1 MGQTNQIFTVPYRCI
16 SICGTSHSFSTCLW
30 SPTVNFQ
37 QINIFNGIGIGLC
50 CLNRHRCRV
59 SNYMSKCKRLPSTE
73 WSRFEGTMSFS
84 LAAGF
89 ASWFQTRGRSSLVSL
104 TSNVTFGHR
113 SVATYRGPICQ
124 CQQKYMHKHTHT
136 FPFVVSRHNGESSLQ
151 WTTLKKKKKG
161 RSVLKCTA
169 QQLSVPWPKQYH
181 SARAP
186 SYRIIPLSS
195 QDKITTVCLPFA
207 YPSLLSH
214 LWDSL
219 PLRAAH
225 MAGRGRSEELTYLT
239 DARKTSVTFTYASA
253 NAIKQHDSTNGPFLY
268 MLACIHQILNEK

>member
-151 WTTLKKKKKG
+151 WTTLKKKKK
-161 RSVLKCTA
+161 A
-169 QQLSVPWPKQYH
+169 D
-181 SARAP
+181 
-186 SYRIIPLSS
+186 LSS
-195 QDKITTVCLPFA
+195 SALPSSFLSPGQSSTTLPGHLPTGLF
-207 YPSLLSH
+207 PSPARTR
-214 LWDSL
+214 SL
-219 PLRAAH
+219 QSACPLPIRHCSAICETAFH
-225 MAGRGRSEELTYLT
+225 WEQLTWLVE
-239 DARKTSVTFTYASA
+239 DEAK
-253 NAIKQHDSTNGPFLY
+253 NLHI
-268 MLACIHQILNEK
+268 